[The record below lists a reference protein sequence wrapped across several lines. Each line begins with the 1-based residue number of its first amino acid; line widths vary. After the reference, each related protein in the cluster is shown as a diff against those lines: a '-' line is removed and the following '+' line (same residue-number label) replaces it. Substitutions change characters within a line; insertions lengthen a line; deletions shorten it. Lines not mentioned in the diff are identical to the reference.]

1 MILKPSTKK
10 QLFVDLKMLPLIP
23 DGVLIGSS
31 IVCTAQEYHYTKSI
45 YFTLFFTS
53 LILLSR
59 TIWG

>member
-31 IVCTAQEYHYTKSI
+31 IVRTAQEYHYIKSI

-53 LILLSR
+53 LILFSR
-59 TIWG
+59 TI

>member
-23 DGVLIGSS
+23 DGVLSGSF
-31 IVCTAQEYHYTKSI
+31 IVCAAQEYHYTKSI

-53 LILLSR
+53 LILFSR
-59 TIWG
+59 TI